1 MHCRYLHSLLLF
13 VISLIM
19 IHQFSYA
26 EPVVSVDS
34 SQVKKLNDLSYNLR
48 NSDPNKSLSFSRLA
62 FDLSVKSSYIT
73 GQINS
78 LVLIGMVYKN
88 LGSYDKAMDAYF
100 SAMRIAEANNDRLRV
115 SSCLNNIGSVF
126 QSQGNYQKALNYY
139 LMSMKIEEDLGNKEQ
154 LSIRLYN
161 IGTVYELLDSLE
173 LASAYYYNSLLIEEK
188 AGNKEGIYFALY
200 GIAGIDTKQGRY
212 ESAMNNITRALRVA
226 HELRDPLGISVCHCE
241 MGKLFLAREN
251 LNAAI
256 VSFDS
261 SVYYANQ
268 GNLLN
273 EMKEAYFNLS
283 LAYKKKGDGLKAYEN
298 LSRYVEINDSLNS
311 LGIKSRVAELEA
323 KFQVEQKEKEITYLK
338 EKGQLKSDNADFER
352 RNRNFLLITVILAIF
367 LAVYN
372 LKNVGFRI
380 RRAVMLSALT
390 LLILSA
396 VSLILLLS
404 GVFSYEA
411 SFSNFFKSFADVLT
425 YSVLPIFVF
434 IFLSER
440 ILLNRYL
447 KKAGELTE
455 QIKTLNIQDEGRKIH
470 LQFDGKEGN
479 LSIDLGDLICFEAN
493 DNYSAIYYIKNGEV
507 KKELRRITLKRIED
521 QLTTF
526 PEIVRCHKSFIIN
539 ILNVSHVSGNTQ
551 GYKFHLNQ
559 LDFSIPVSRK
569 FPQSMIS
576 SIKSKE

>member
-1 MHCRYLHSLLLF
+1 MRHWHFYNFILVIFSFLLIQQ
-13 VISLIM
+13 VT
-19 IHQFSYA
+19 HA
-26 EPVVSVDS
+26 EQLTTVDS
-34 SQVKKLNDLSYNLR
+34 AQVKKLNDLSYNLR

-188 AGNKEGIYFALY
+188 SGNKEGIYFALY

-251 LNAAI
+251 LNSAI

-261 SVYYANQ
+261 SIYYANQ

-323 KFQVEQKEKEITYLK
+323 KFQVDQKEKEITYLK

-372 LKNVGFRI
+372 LKNVGFRF
-380 RRAVMLSALT
+380 RRAVMLSAIT

-396 VSLILLLS
+396 ISLILLLS
-404 GVFSYEA
+404 GAFSYEA
-411 SFSNFFKSFADVLT
+411 TFSNFFKAFADVLT

-455 QIKTLNIQDEGRKIH
+455 QIKTLNIQDEGRKIN
-470 LQFDGKEGN
+470 LSFDGKEGN
-479 LSIDLGDLICFEAN
+479 LSLDLGDLICFEAN
-493 DNYSAIYYIKNGEV
+493 DNYTAIYYIKNGEV

-526 PEIVRCHKSFIIN
+526 PEIIRCHKSFIIN

-551 GYKFHLNQ
+551 GYKFHLKQ

-569 FPQSMIS
+569 FPQSMIT
-576 SIKSKE
+576 SIKSRE